1 MRRVLAII
9 GIASLVAV
17 SGCSSRGSGGGS
29 DTTVPADGI
38 SLTSFGDM
46 ESPCGK
52 GEATVDATQNGGP
65 TLKITAATDK
75 GFVTSPGLDIELE
88 DAAKA
93 FIGWCNEQGGI
104 LGVPLE
110 LVEVDAELF
119 KVPAAIEKICS
130 SVFAMVGG
138 GLVFDDKE
146 FPRFNECKMIDFAG
160 YTVTPTKA
168 ESSGMVQP
176 IPNPAFTKPAGWFL
190 WAKNTHPE
198 DIKKVAILAG
208 NFVTTLNVA
217 KQNKATMETI
227 EGYGTPEIIQYNSSG
242 EVNWT
247 PFAQQLKDGGFTML
261 NFVGSP
267 NGIVG
272 LLKAMEEIG
281 YKPNVFVNDGSMY
294 DSMLE
299 GLGAGSEGLTART
312 VFTPWTDASVNPAMS
327 QFLKIMEKYNPSG
340 KIAGLALQS
349 FSAHL
354 LFATAVKN
362 CAASND
368 NVIERECVLAE
379 GKKITAWTAG
389 GLHAETNPGQN
400 IPSKCETLMQLQGGK
415 WVRLYPERGSA
426 DDSGNGFHCYDDG
439 IVQITGDFGDAT
451 AGKDPSRP

>member
-9 GIASLVAV
+9 GVASLIAVA
-17 SGCSSRGSGGGS
+17 GCSSRGSGGSS
-29 DTTVPADGI
+29 DTTVPADGV
-38 SLTSFGDM
+38 SLSSFGDM
-46 ESPCGK
+46 DSPCGK

-65 TLKITAATDK
+65 TLKVTAATDK
-75 GFVTSPGLDIELE
+75 GFTVSPGLDIELE

-104 LGVPLE
+104 AGVPLE
-110 LVEVDAELF
+110 LVETDAQLF
-119 KVPAAIEKICS
+119 KVPAAIESICAN
-130 SVFAMVGG
+130 VFAMVGG
-138 GLVFDDKE
+138 GLVFDNQE

-160 YTVTPTKA
+160 YTVTPAKA

-176 IPNPAFTKPAGWFL
+176 IPNPAFNKPAGWFL

-217 KQNKATMETI
+217 KQNKAVMEAI
-227 EGYGTPEIIQYNSSG
+227 DGYGTPEIIEYNSSG

-247 PFAQQLKDGGFTML
+247 PFAQQLKDGNYTML

-272 LLKAMEEIG
+272 LLKAFEEVG
-281 YKPNVFVNDGSMY
+281 YTPNVFVNDGSMY

-299 GLGAGSEGLTART
+299 GLGTGSEGLIART
-312 VFTPWTDASVNPAMS
+312 VFTPWIDASVNPAMS
-327 QFLKIMEKYNPSG
+327 QFLAIMEKYNPNG

-349 FSAHL
+349 FSAYL
-354 LFATAVKN
+354 LFATAAKA
-362 CAASND
+362 CAESND

-400 IPSKCETLMQLQGGK
+400 IPSKCETLMQIQSGK
-415 WVRLYPERGSA
+415 WVRLYPERDSA
-426 DDSGNGFHCYDDG
+426 DDSGNGFHCYDEG
-439 IVQITGDFGDAT
+439 VVQITGDFGDAT
-451 AGKDPSRP
+451 AGKDPSRS